1 MSLVKIIAFV
11 AIAVALIFGGKMYNQ
26 KIDREAAQQAG
37 EEREKVVR
45 EEQALRSKLGIEDV
59 VIGKSEVVA
68 KRGDVL
74 VVHYEGK
81 LEDGTKFDSSYDRG
95 TPFEFHL
102 GAGEVIQGWDMGLMG
117 MRVGGKRMLTIPP
130 ELGYGA
136 NPAGKIPP
144 NSTLKFTVELLDI
157 VHP

>member
-1 MSLVKIIAFV
+1 MSLVKIIAFG

-102 GAGEVIQGWDMGLMG
+102 GA
-117 MRVGGKRMLTIPP
+117 
-130 ELGYGA
+130 
-136 NPAGKIPP
+136 
-144 NSTLKFTVELLDI
+144 
-157 VHP
+157 